1 MARDSAS
8 VEAVSLR
15 VLLVEASAKK
25 FEQMQFLLQE
35 AGYPDMSWARSFS
48 QAHNILSLEKIDII
62 IVAEDIGDTHGIE
75 LIWGLSSDLMAPPA
89 MMIADTLSRIRAKEA
104 RNLGAIDYITWA
116 ELTPRFLD
124 RTIRCVISENVTQG
138 AIRNNADDLIQ
149 RIFELEH
156 SYQTLEEQAGE
167 NAHLAEQL
175 DLVRSELEG
184 ALSQVVKTKEEL
196 EVLNDEKN
204 KLFSIIA
211 HDLRSPLSSL
221 LTLGEMIDLMGD
233 TMSQEDLLDYIT
245 GMSSNVK
252 TVHSLLENLLEWARI
267 QMDQVAFDPCTLDLH
282 ELVERTVELLS
293 PVGVQK
299 SVSMQNDMPMQI
311 QGYGDPNMVDT
322 IIRNLANNAVKFT
335 PEGGT
340 VTISA
345 ESDEDMVTISIKDTG
360 VGVPASRLETLFEL
374 DKGSTTTGTK
384 GEKGSGLGLI
394 LCRDMVVKNGGK
406 IWAESDIEIGSTF
419 FFTLPVPTSPKGN

>member
-1 MARDSAS
+1 
-8 VEAVSLR
+8 VKGTSLR
-15 VLLVEASAKK
+15 VLLVEVSAKK
-25 FEQMQFLLQE
+25 SEQMKFLLQE
-35 AGYPDMSWARSFS
+35 AGHPDMAWARNLS
-48 QAHNILSLEKIDII
+48 QAHDILSLEKMDII
-62 IVAEDIGDTHGIE
+62 IVAEDIGDAPGIE
-75 LIWGLSSDLMAPPA
+75 LIWNLSSDLMAPPA
-89 MMIADTLSRIRAKEA
+89 MMIADTFSRIRAKEA
-104 RNLGAIDYITWA
+104 QNLGARDYIAWN
-116 ELTPRFLD
+116 ELTSRFLD
-124 RTIRCVISENVTQG
+124 RAIRCVISENVAQD
-138 AIRNNADDLIQ
+138 AVRNNVDDLIQ
-149 RIFELEH
+149 RIFELEQ
-156 SYQTLEEQAGE
+156 SYQMLEKQAGE

-196 EVLNDEKN
+196 EVLNDEKS

-233 TMSQEDLLDYIT
+233 SMSQEDLLDYISN
-245 GMSSNVK
+245 MSSNVK

-282 ELVERTVELLS
+282 ELVARTVALLS
-293 PVGVQK
+293 PVGAQK
-299 SVSMQNDMPMQI
+299 SVSLRNDTPKQI
-311 QGYGDPNMVDT
+311 RGYGDPNMVDT

-345 ESDEDMVTISIKDTG
+345 ESDENMVTTSIKDTG
-360 VGVPASRLETLFEL
+360 VGVPASRLETLFVL
-374 DKGSTTTGTK
+374 DKGSTTTGTN

-406 IWAESDIEIGSTF
+406 IWAESELGTGSTF